1 MEYEVDY
8 ALVAAGICILLVIG
22 VIVAAIAIIRYFKR
36 NSKVF
41 KEENVRQVGSNSVQH
56 VIRLETPVTQSYLE
70 ERPNRPNE
78 ICKALL
84 HQIGGNSR
92 VVGVIVEHDPD

>member
-1 MEYEVDY
+1 MEDKVDY
-8 ALVAAGICILLVIG
+8 ALLAAGVCSLLTIG
-22 VIVAAIAIIRYFKR
+22 IIVGFVYMFRYLRR
-36 NSKVF
+36 NSKVLT
-41 KEENVRQVGSNSVQH
+41 KALDQHEGPRPVQH
-56 VIRLETPVTQSYLE
+56 VVRLETPVTESYLA

-92 VVGVIVEHDPD
+92 VVGVIVEHDPI